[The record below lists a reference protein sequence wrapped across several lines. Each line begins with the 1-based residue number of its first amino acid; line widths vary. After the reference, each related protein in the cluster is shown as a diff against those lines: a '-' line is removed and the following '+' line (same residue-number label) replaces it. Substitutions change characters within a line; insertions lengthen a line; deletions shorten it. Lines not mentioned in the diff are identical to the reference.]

1 MFERL
6 PIRLT
11 YSRAEYLSD
20 AVVHVIGLLIVGA
33 LVPTLIV
40 LAALVNGTDDAVIA
54 SSIYGGSLVAMIFC
68 SAIYNM
74 VPHADWEW
82 LLKRLDH
89 SAIYLKIAGTY
100 TAFAMLA
107 GDHPYL
113 IGMLWVIAALGVTL
127 KLLAPYEYRRVGLVL
142 YLGLGWM
149 AAVVGWEVF
158 TTLPLAA
165 VALIVAGG
173 GIYTSGV
180 IFYLWDRLPY
190 HMAIWH
196 VFVLTGSLAIYGGM
210 TISVLA

>member
-1 MFERL
+1 MK
-6 PIRLT
+6 
-11 YSRAEYLSD
+11 
-20 AVVHVIGLLIVGA
+20 
-33 LVPTLIV
+33 TLILV
-40 LAALVNGTDDAVIA
+40 LCTGILCSTSLHSQEDALPKVEDLQAKLKDDPENRFA
-54 SSIYGGSLVAMIFC
+54 L
-68 SAIYNM
+68 YN
-74 VPHADWEW
+74 
-82 LLKRLDH
+82 L
-89 SAIYLKIAGTY
+89 
-100 TAFAMLA
+100 
-107 GDHPYL
+107 
-113 IGMLWVIAALGVTL
+113 
-127 KLLAPYEYRRVGLVL
+127 GLVL